1 MKHEQ
6 DVARPVD
13 GGFETKPPG
22 CNCIV
27 VSEEDEDPGKAAWV
41 TAGMPEAES
50 WLRKA
55 WKRAMSSGVKF
66 FDIVL

>member
-22 CNCIV
+22 CNYIV
-27 VSEEDEDPGKAAWV
+27 VSEEDEDPGKAAQV
-41 TAGMPEAES
+41 TAGMPGAES

-55 WKRAMSSGVKF
+55 
-66 FDIVL
+66 